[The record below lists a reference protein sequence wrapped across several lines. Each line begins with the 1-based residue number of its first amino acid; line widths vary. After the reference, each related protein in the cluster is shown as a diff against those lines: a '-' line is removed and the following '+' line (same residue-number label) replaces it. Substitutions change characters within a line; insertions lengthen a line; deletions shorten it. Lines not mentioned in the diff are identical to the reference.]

1 MSFRSQKA
9 RLDLGLRRVLQ
20 GCFAYSTANPPVPV
34 SLGPLSGY
42 GANEPGGANTI
53 PKLWVYSSADPIAT
67 VQGAGYF
74 SNGLTLGMRVGDII
88 FVIDNNLA
96 RMYPSFVTAV
106 TPTAGAPAVAGT
118 GSATIN
124 STTTLLA
131 D

>member
-1 MSFRSQKA
+1 M
-9 RLDLGLRRVLQ
+9 
-20 GCFAYSTANPPVPV
+20 AYATSNPPVPV
-34 SLGPLSGY
+34 SVGPLAGFN
-42 GANEPGGANTI
+42 ANEPGAGKTI

-67 VQGAGYF
+67 VQAAGYF
-74 SNGLTLGMRVGDII
+74 TNGLTLGMRIGDIV
-88 FVIDNNLA
+88 FVIDNNLV

>member
-1 MSFRSQKA
+1 M
-9 RLDLGLRRVLQ
+9 
-20 GCFAYSTANPPVPV
+20 AYATSNPPVPV
-34 SLGPLSGY
+34 SVGPLAGFN
-42 GANEPGGANTI
+42 ANEPGAGKTI

-67 VQGAGYF
+67 VQAAGYF
-74 SNGLTLGMRVGDII
+74 TNGLTLGMRVGDIV
-88 FVIDNNLA
+88 FVIDNNLV

>member
-1 MSFRSQKA
+1 M
-9 RLDLGLRRVLQ
+9 
-20 GCFAYSTANPPVPV
+20 AYSTANPPCRTTA
-34 SLGPLSGY
+34 GPIAGLN
-42 GANEPGGANTI
+42 ANEPGGTNTI
-53 PKLWVYSSADPIAT
+53 PAIWVYSSADPIAT

-74 SNGLTLGMRVGDII
+74 SNGLTLGMRVSDIV

-106 TPTAGAPAVAGT
+106 TPTPGASPVAGT
-118 GSATIN
+118 GTATIN